1 MTIYQGDNTAAFG
14 GSFLTINVSTESEV
28 MPTITKAELKIGYIS
43 KTFENPAFPL
53 TVDLTEEET
62 IKLQAVNTAYLAVW
76 DNEDRKKTCQG
87 KITFKT
93 EPRRV

>member
-28 MPTITKAELKIGYIS
+28 IPTITKAELKIGYIC
-43 KTFENPAFPL
+43 KTFENPTFPL

-62 IKLQAVNTAYLAVW
+62 LKLQAVNTAYLAVW
-76 DNEDRKKTCQG
+76 DNEGRKKTCQG